1 MLNGPNKTCLLG
13 RFSAQGWPASSSA
26 AEPQKAEENVCS
38 RKVRSIMHVLEK
50 DHPGPGVR
58 DGARIGGATK
68 KESASRAQRWRRMD
82 GFEDTTVAL
91 ASSWASLG

>member
-1 MLNGPNKTCLLG
+1 MSSWTA
-13 RFSAQGWPASSSA
+13 FSPGVASFELCCRATES
-26 AEPQKAEENVCS
+26 KENVCS

-68 KESASRAQRWRRMD
+68 KEIASRAQRWRRMD

>member
-1 MLNGPNKTCLLG
+1 
-13 RFSAQGWPASSSA
+13 
-26 AEPQKAEENVCS
+26 
-38 RKVRSIMHVLEK
+38 MHVLEK

-68 KESASRAQRWRRMD
+68 KEIASRAQRWRRMD